1 MAKNNAVGVPET
13 RFRSDVRPTLFID
26 VDGVLLRRRDPGIFD
41 TFELAPGCLEFLEW
55 ATARFQ
61 CFWLTSRARTG
72 WPDGIRRAFRAAG
85 AVLDEPRWAIL
96 ELIEPAPW
104 TAHKCEAIDPKSD
117 FWWIDDD
124 PTAHDRGWLRAH
136 GCEDRLIEISTDTHP
151 DALTQLIRFWN
162 HDGVGKSR
170 RE

>member
-13 RFRSDVRPTLFID
+13 RIRSDVRPILFLDI
-26 VDGVLLRRRDPGIFD
+26 DGVLLRRRNAVIFD
-41 TFELAPGCLEFLEW
+41 AFELAPGCLKFLEW
-55 ATARFQ
+55 ATARFR
-61 CFWLTSRARTG
+61 CLWLTSRARMG

-96 ELIEPAPW
+96 DLIESAPW

-136 GCEDRLIEISTDTHP
+136 GCEDRLIEISTDTYP
-151 DALTQLIRFWN
+151 DALTQLIRSWN
-162 HDGVGKSR
+162 RDGVEKSR
-170 RE
+170 RH